1 MRDADDESRRHPMTS
16 NDRSDPGDSPPLL
29 VGHPAVRPVAVVLW
43 LFAGFVALMLAIPA
57 TAGWVQNIDDAV
69 FRIAVANEIPVLVTL
84 GEVLAFVG
92 SVYVMAPL
100 MVIVAVFLSTTK
112 RWNALWAW
120 LLTIGISQFLIG
132 SVKALYAR
140 ERPPLPLVETT
151 GYAFPS
157 GHALTGAAVAI
168 GLVIVLTSPDSK
180 RRYVGIIAIVY
191 ALVMAWSRVYVRA
204 HWVSDVS
211 AGLAFGAAAAITAAL
226 IIDRMSERRAG

>member
-1 MRDADDESRRHPMTS
+1 MTPDDRDDLE
-16 NDRSDPGDSPPLL
+16 
-29 VGHPAVRPVAVVLW
+29 RPTRFLTWHLAALSVAVVLW
-43 LFAGFVALMLAIPA
+43 LFAGLIALMLAVPV
-57 TAGWVQNIDDAV
+57 TAEWVQKVDDAV
-69 FRIAVANEIPVLVTL
+69 FRVAVANEAAVLVVF

-100 MVIVAVFLSTTK
+100 MIIVAVFLATSK

-120 LLTIGISQFLIG
+120 GLTIGISQLLIG

-140 ERPPLPLVETT
+140 ERPPLALVETT

-168 GLVIVLTSPDSK
+168 GIVIVLTTPDAK
-180 RRYVGIIAIVY
+180 RRYFVTVAIVY
-191 ALVMAWSRVYVRA
+191 ALVIAWSRVYVRA
-204 HWVSDVS
+204 HWLSDVS

-226 IIDRMSERRAG
+226 IVDRSWERRGG